1 MKILIVGEGFIGKKL
16 AAGLPDSILSDVYIE
31 SIYDVSAEIQL
42 HKPDVLINAIGRTG
56 SPNIDWCEDHKNETL
71 FSNLTV
77 PLLIANV
84 CQATGVKMVQIGT
97 GCIYNGGP
105 YVEQDYA
112 NYVRS
117 YYSVTKYLAET
128 ALDGLENVLQ
138 VRVRMPIDAI
148 ASPRNLVTK
157 LFGYE
162 QVINELNSVT
172 VVEDLIRAI
181 DALIMLKA
189 TGVYNVVNPEPVTHR
204 EIIEIFEPYIG
215 RFKGKFIPTN
225 QLKTKAGRSNCVLDT
240 SKLDKL
246 GIRLRPT
253 REALEKCAKNY
264 TKPS

>member
-1 MKILIVGEGFIGKKL
+1 MKILIVGNGFIGKKL
-16 AAGLPDSILSDVYIE
+16 AASLPDSVLSDVYIE
-31 SIYDVSAEIQL
+31 STYDVAAEIAL
-42 HKPDVLINAIGRTG
+42 HHPDVIINAIGRTG
-56 SPNIDWCEDHKNETL
+56 SPNIDWCEDNKSETL

-77 PLLIANV
+77 PLIIAAV
-84 CQATGVKMVQIGT
+84 CQKAGIKMVNIGT
-97 GCIYNGGP
+97 GCVYEGGP
-105 YVEQDYA
+105 YTEMDFA

-117 YYSVTKYLAET
+117 YYSVSKYLAES
-128 ALDGLENVLQ
+128 ALDGLDNILQ

-157 LFGYE
+157 LFGYP

-172 VVEDLIRAI
+172 VLEDMVRAI
-181 DALIMLKA
+181 DALLLLGA

-215 RFKGKFIPTN
+215 KFKGKFIPTKE
-225 QLKTKAGRSNCVLDT
+225 LKTKAGRSNCVLDT
-240 SKLDKL
+240 TKLDKL

-253 REALEKCAKNY
+253 REALESCARNY